1 MSNPKSFSIQG
12 KGLKFDTRAHI
23 EPYLKQ
29 IEAIDAIEEIHLG
42 GNTFGT
48 EPCVALAET
57 LKGIDTL
64 KVKIHPYSTL
74 ERFQMT

>member
-12 KGLKFDTRAHI
+12 KGLKFETKADI

-29 IEAIDAIEEIHLG
+29 IEVINGIEEIHLG

-48 EPCVALAET
+48 EPCIALAET

-64 KVKIHPYSTL
+64 KVSIALVFY
-74 ERFQMT
+74 